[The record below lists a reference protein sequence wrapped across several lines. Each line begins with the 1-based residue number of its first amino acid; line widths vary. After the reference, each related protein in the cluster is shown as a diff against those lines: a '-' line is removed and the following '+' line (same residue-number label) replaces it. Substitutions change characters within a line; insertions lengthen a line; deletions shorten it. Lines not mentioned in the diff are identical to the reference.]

1 MSFIVF
7 VRSSALSLLPSSLHS
22 FIPSFLRSFLPSYI
36 PCFFFRAVHL
46 SKTFESP
53 LTMNIPQYR
62 VRLDNR
68 PLRPVREAA
77 VRSRLR
83 VGVGSVGQGF
93 RLIKQALKKEM
104 EHDEN

>member
-1 MSFIVF
+1 
-7 VRSSALSLLPSSLHS
+7 
-22 FIPSFLRSFLPSYI
+22 
-36 PCFFFRAVHL
+36 
-46 SKTFESP
+46 
-53 LTMNIPQYR
+53 MNIPQYR